1 MTIYVVFKAVR
12 AGQLTMET
20 PVTMSVTAAR
30 EPASKMYFKPG
41 ERFPLDSAL
50 KYLMVKSANDVAVAI
65 AEAVS
70 GTEEAFVQDMNAA
83 ARQLGMTSLGSSIRT
98 DCLVKASTRPSATWR
113 FWRLPCGG
121 NFPSMPTTLP
131 MKASRMAARPTQTT
145 IC

>member
-1 MTIYVVFKAVR
+1 MCVFKAVR

-83 ARQLGMTSLGSSIRT
+83 ARQLGMQATRFVNPNGLPG
-98 DCLVKASTRPSATWR
+98 KASIHGRDMAV
-113 FWRLPCGG
+113 LAVAAAAAI
-121 NFPSMPTTLP
+121 FPSMRTTFGYEGFAR
-131 MKASRMAARPTQTT
+131 MASRFTQTT